1 MSLESG
7 TVRSSEPSE
16 TSRAPETTD
25 PAAERLFAFFE
36 RLKTMSSIQRF
47 GTLPMIQGENVA
59 SHSFN
64 VAILALLTADYENNP
79 AINTEKVLRQALLH
93 DFEET
98 ILSDIPHPIKHRF
111 QGGKLGKV
119 LKDIVPD
126 LVRDEI
132 FKELPQ
138 PLRDRCTQAAL
149 TAKDG
154 IEGRIVAAADAMDIL
169 MTSLRELKMG
179 NRYFQSIFDV
189 GLKLL
194 ERHGEFRFAQLF
206 MESAR
211 QYRDR
216 DYHAEAQPT
225 FSDEFVDPV
234 NGMM

>member
-1 MSLESG
+1 MPE
-7 TVRSSEPSE
+7 TPREPS
-16 TSRAPETTD
+16 PD
-25 PAAERLFAFFE
+25 RLFAFFE

-64 VAILALLTADYENNP
+64 VAILALLTADYEGEG
-79 AINTEKVLRQALLH
+79 AGIDVEKVLRSALLH

-138 PLRDRCTQAAL
+138 PLRDRCTRAAL
-149 TAKDG
+149 TAKEG
-154 IEGRIVAAADAMDIL
+154 VEGRIVAAADAMDIL
-169 MTSLRELKMG
+169 MTALRELKMG
-179 NRYFQSIFDV
+179 NRYFQSIFDI

-194 ERHGEFRFAQLF
+194 SQYEDFRFAKLF
-206 MESAR
+206 AESAR
-211 QYRDR
+211 RYRER

-234 NGMM
+234 RGMM

>member
-1 MSLESG
+1 MSSKRPESPRPAPPG
-7 TVRSSEPSE
+7 SEG
-16 TSRAPETTD
+16 D
-25 PAAERLFAFFE
+25 RLFAFLE

-64 VAILALLTADYENNP
+64 VAILALLTADYEENP
-79 AINTEKVLRQALLH
+79 AIDVEKVLRQALLH

-98 ILSDIPHPIKHRF
+98 VLSDIPHPIKHRF

-138 PLRDRCTQAAL
+138 PLRERCARAAL
-149 TAKDG
+149 AAKDG
-154 IEGRIVAAADAMDIL
+154 IEGRIVGAADAMDIL
-169 MTSLRELKMG
+169 ITALRELKMG
-179 NRYFQSIFDV
+179 NRYFQAIFDV
-189 GLKLL
+189 GMTLL
-194 ERHGEFRFAQLF
+194 SRYEDLRFAKLF
-206 MESAR
+206 AESAR
-211 QYRDR
+211 GYRER
-216 DYHAEAQPT
+216 DHHAEAQPT

-234 NGMM
+234 RGMM

>member
-1 MSLESG
+1 MSDASRES
-7 TVRSSEPSE
+7 SPDS
-16 TSRAPETTD
+16 
-25 PAAERLFAFFE
+25 LFAFFE

-64 VAILALLTADYENNP
+64 VAILALLTADYEGEG
-79 AINTEKVLRQALLH
+79 AGIDVEKVLRSALLH

-138 PLRDRCTQAAL
+138 PLRDRCTRAAL
-149 TAKDG
+149 TAKEG
-154 IEGRIVAAADAMDIL
+154 VEGRVVAAADAMDIL
-169 MTSLRELKMG
+169 MTALRELKMG
-179 NRYFQSIFDV
+179 NRYFQSIFEI

-194 ERHGEFRFAQLF
+194 SQYEDFRFAKLF
-206 MESAR
+206 AESAR
-211 QYRDR
+211 RYRER

-234 NGMM
+234 RGMM

>member
-1 MSLESG
+1 MSKPDHS
-7 TVRSSEPSE
+7 P
-16 TSRAPETTD
+16 D
-25 PAAERLFAFFE
+25 RLFAFFE

-64 VAILALLTADYENNP
+64 VAILALLVADHEENP
-79 AINTEKVLRQALLH
+79 DINVEKVLRQALLH

-119 LKDIVPD
+119 LKEIVPD
-126 LVRDEI
+126 LVRNEI

-138 PLRDRCTQAAL
+138 PLRDRFTRSAL

-154 IEGRIVAAADAMDIL
+154 IEGRVVAAADAMDIL
-169 MTSLRELKMG
+169 MTALRELKMG
-179 NRYFQSIFDV
+179 NRYFQSIFEV
-189 GLKLL
+189 GLQLLSQYEDFKFAKL
-194 ERHGEFRFAQLF
+194 FA
-206 MESAR
+206 ESAR
-211 QYRDR
+211 RYRER

-234 NGMM
+234 SGLM

>member
-1 MSLESG
+1 MTPQPGPASSLPD
-7 TVRSSEPSE
+7 PS
-16 TSRAPETTD
+16 D
-25 PAAERLFAFFE
+25 GDRLFAFFE

-59 SHSFN
+59 AHSFN
-64 VAILALLTADYENNP
+64 VAILALLIADYEGNP
-79 AINTEKVLRQALLH
+79 AVDVEKVLRQALLH

-98 ILSDIPHPIKHRF
+98 VLSDIPHPIKHRF

-132 FKELPQ
+132 FKELPE
-138 PLRDRCTQAAL
+138 PLRDRCTRAAL

-154 IEGRIVAAADAMDIL
+154 IEGRIVGAADAMDIL
-169 MTSLRELKMG
+169 VTALRELKMG

-189 GLKLL
+189 GMTLLSRFEDLK
-194 ERHGEFRFAQLF
+194 FAKLF
-206 MESAR
+206 ADSAR
-211 QYRDR
+211 GYRER
-216 DYHAEAQPT
+216 DHHAEAQPT

-234 NGMM
+234 RGMM

>member
-1 MSLESG
+1 MSPQPDL
-7 TVRSSEPSE
+7 RP
-16 TSRAPETTD
+16 D
-25 PAAERLFAFFE
+25 RLFAFFE

-64 VAILALLTADYENNP
+64 VAILALLTADYEENP
-79 AINTEKVLRQALLH
+79 AINVEKVLRQALLH

-138 PLRDRCTQAAL
+138 PLRDRFTHAAL

-154 IEGRIVAAADAMDIL
+154 IEGRIVASADAMDIL
-169 MTSLRELKMG
+169 MTALRELKMG
-179 NRYFQSIFDV
+179 NRYFQSIFEV
-189 GLKLL
+189 GLTLLSQYEDFKFAKL
-194 ERHGEFRFAQLF
+194 FAD
-206 MESAR
+206 SAR
-211 QYRDR
+211 QYRER

-225 FSDEFVDPV
+225 FSDEFVDPIA
-234 NGMM
+234 GMM

>member
-1 MSLESG
+1 MSTPLRPDELAG
-7 TVRSSEPSE
+7 
-16 TSRAPETTD
+16 AD
-25 PAAERLFAFFE
+25 RLFAFFE

-64 VAILALLTADYENNP
+64 VAILALLTADYEENASLNV
-79 AINTEKVLRQALLH
+79 EKVLRSALLH

-126 LVRDEI
+126 LVREEI
-132 FKELPQ
+132 FKELPHA
-138 PLRDRCTQAAL
+138 LRDRCTRAAL
-149 TAKDG
+149 TAKEG
-154 IEGRIVAAADAMDIL
+154 PEGRIVAAADAMDIL
-169 MTSLRELKMG
+169 MTALRELKMG
-179 NRYFQSIFDV
+179 NRYFQSIFEI
-189 GLKLL
+189 GLQLL
-194 ERHGEFRFAQLF
+194 SQYEDFRFARLF
-206 MESAR
+206 AESAR
-211 QYRDR
+211 RYRDR

>member
-1 MSLESG
+1 METPRPANG
-7 TVRSSEPSE
+7 ASEP
-16 TSRAPETTD
+16 
-25 PAAERLFAFFE
+25 AADRLFAFFE

-64 VAILALLTADYENNP
+64 VAILALLTADYEENP
-79 AINTEKVLRQALLH
+79 SLDVEKVLRSALLH

-138 PLRDRCTQAAL
+138 PLRDRCTRAAL

-154 IEGRIVAAADAMDIL
+154 AEGRIVAAADAMDIL
-169 MTSLRELKMG
+169 MTALRELKMG
-179 NRYFQSIFDV
+179 NRYFQAIFEV
-189 GLKLL
+189 GMQLL
-194 ERHGEFRFAQLF
+194 SQYEDLRFAKLF
-206 MESAR
+206 ADSAR
-211 QYRDR
+211 GYRER

>member
-1 MSLESG
+1 MN
-7 TVRSSEPSE
+7 
-16 TSRAPETTD
+16 APFD
-25 PAAERLFAFFE
+25 QSPDRLFAFFE

-64 VAILALLTADYENNP
+64 VAILALLTADYEENDS
-79 AINTEKVLRQALLH
+79 IDVEMVLRQALLH

-138 PLRDRCTQAAL
+138 PLRDRCTRSAL
-149 TAKDG
+149 MAKDG
-154 IEGRIVAAADAMDIL
+154 VEGRIVAAADAMDIL

-179 NRYFQSIFDV
+179 NRYFHSIFDV
-189 GLKLL
+189 GLQLL
-194 ERHGEFRFAQLF
+194 SQFEDLKFARLF
-206 MESAR
+206 AESAR
-211 QYRDR
+211 GYRER
-216 DYHAEAQPT
+216 DHHAEAQPT

-234 NGMM
+234 RGMM